1 MFRIKTE
8 HPMHTTLLLFH
19 LLGLA
24 LGVGGA
30 TASDML
36 FIRSV
41 YNRKVSADQF
51 LLIRTLSL
59 LVMIGLVLAVLSGL
73 GFLILEFV
81 NEGTMSVLPLPHFQ
95 VKMLAVFLLLLNGI
109 AFHSIVFKFLKKH
122 VDTVMPQ
129 DLLGERIW
137 VLALTGAVS
146 ITSWYTA
153 FLLGFFG
160 PIDISVWILLL
171 IYLGLV
177 AGGTLMAYVVLAH
190 MFFRPVQ
197 QNVEKP
203 DPEIDLGAVIALAA
217 LAFLKVGVLVI
228 GVMYGRG

>member
-1 MFRIKTE
+1 
-8 HPMHTTLLLFH
+8 MHTTLLLFH

-59 LVMIGLVLAVLSGL
+59 LVMVGLVLVVLSGL
-73 GFLILEFV
+73 GFLILVWV
-81 NEGTMSVLPLPHFQ
+81 NEGEMPVLRSSHFQ
-95 VKMLAVFLLLLNGI
+95 TKMVAVFFLIINGI

-146 ITSWYTA
+146 ITSWYGA

-171 IYLGLV
+171 LYGGLIG
-177 AGGTLMAYVVLAH
+177 AGTLAAYLVLSH

-203 DPEIDLGAVIALAA
+203 SPEVDLGTVVVLAVLG
-217 LAFLKVGVLVI
+217 FLMVGVLVM
-228 GVMYGRG
+228 GVMYGLR